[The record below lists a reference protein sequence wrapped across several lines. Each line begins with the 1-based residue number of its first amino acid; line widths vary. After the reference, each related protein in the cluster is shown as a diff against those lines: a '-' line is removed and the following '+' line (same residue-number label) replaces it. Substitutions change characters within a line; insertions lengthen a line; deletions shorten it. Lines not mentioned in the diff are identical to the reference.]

1 MVCKI
6 IFRFNIE
13 DTKIH
18 QMLEALEHPLGSPRI
33 FEAKERGE
41 CFAPLLL
48 TISKIESVKLKYV
61 IIAKMDLKV
70 IENGLQNNFL
80 IQH

>member
-13 DTKIH
+13 DTKNH

-33 FEAKERGE
+33 FEVKERGE
-41 CFAPLLL
+41 CFAPFCYL
-48 TISKIESVKLKYV
+48 TFKLG
-61 IIAKMDLKV
+61 ALHFG
-70 IENGLQNNFL
+70 NGGGVRSTL
-80 IQH
+80 